1 MLQSTIPVVTFNLDV
16 IGYSV
21 MGTANVQLESG
32 RTVSTYA
39 WGWGNGYTANT
50 VSAKYVYS
58 TSGEK
63 NVSLTVTDDASETS
77 AEYSQLIDVPTTLPI
92 ASFSGRVNKK

>member
-1 MLQSTIPVVTFNLDV
+1 
-16 IGYSV
+16 

-32 RTVSTYA
+32 RTVSRYA
-39 WGWGNGYTANT
+39 WGWGNGDTANTVANT
-50 VSAKYVYS
+50 VSAKYVYT

-77 AEYSQLIDVPTTLPI
+77 AEYSQAIDVPTTLPI